1 MPIYDFEVELVRE
14 DGAKLPGIQLTPD
27 PETGKAAN
35 GAGVVLV
42 AGEWGLA
49 PELVDR
55 IGKDLAAAGF
65 FVTAIDLVGGHRA
78 ATAEQARTRAE
89 GIDHASAI
97 LDLEAAILDVKALAS
112 GKIGVLGLDL
122 GATIAL
128 EAATQLPQIDAVV
141 HAGGL
146 PPGAHAPLARMRA
159 AVLILRAEQST
170 LLAKADYDAIVKRA
184 EPSKVTIMRAV
195 YSAADGFFA
204 RPVTDDDRSAAT
216 IAMDRTRDFL
226 VAALT

>member
-1 MPIYDFEVELVRE
+1 MPIYDFKVELVRE
-14 DGAKLPGIQLTPD
+14 DGVKLPGVQLTPD
-27 PETGKAAN
+27 PDTGTAAN
-35 GAGVVLV
+35 GAGVVIV
-42 AGEWGLA
+42 AGEWGLD
-49 PELVDR
+49 PEFLER
-55 IGKDLAAAGF
+55 IGKPLAAQGF

-141 HAGGL
+141 HAGGP
-146 PPGAHAPLARMRA
+146 PPGSHAPLARLRA
-159 AVLILRAEQST
+159 AVLILRAESST
-170 LLAKADYDAIVKRA
+170 LLTKADHDAIVKRA
-184 EPSKVTIMRAV
+184 EPSKAPIMRAA
-195 YSAADGFFA
+195 YPAADGFFA
-204 RPVTDDDRSAAT
+204 RPKTDDERSQAT
-216 IAMDRTRDFL
+216 IAWDRTRDFL
-226 VAALT
+226 VASLT